1 MHNIIIDKRYALAHH
16 SILGGYMN
24 LIGQKSIASTLHLVV
39 KMAFFLSA
47 AGVLLLSIAPLLPYH
62 YQQHVSFTVKSGPLD
77 VYFDMFRG
85 TEARWWIWAMELVSR
100 TYHAV
105 VLYLL
110 MRILAP
116 VGAGE
121 LFHAKTP
128 TRLRMMGC
136 VVIIGSLLRTVFCA
150 SLLNWGTVTE
160 SGAHFSWAID
170 FDAIFIGIVLVV
182 LAEAFRRGY
191 ALKTESELTV

>member
-1 MHNIIIDKRYALAHH
+1 
-16 SILGGYMN
+16 
-24 LIGQKSIASTLHLVV
+24 
-39 KMAFFLSA
+39 
-47 AGVLLLSIAPLLPYH
+47 
-62 YQQHVSFTVKSGPLD
+62 
-77 VYFDMFRG
+77 
-85 TEARWWIWAMELVSR
+85 MELVSR